1 MFKQTKL
8 VAFLATSHPK
18 EARAFYQSVLGLQ
31 LIEDSDF
38 ALVFVAGG
46 ATLRIQKVRT
56 VQPLPYTAL
65 GWEVSDITETLQAL
79 ASHGVA
85 PERFDGLEQ
94 NERGVWKTS
103 DGAQV
108 AWFRDPDF
116 NLLSITQ
123 HKPGAA

>member
-1 MFKQTKL
+1 MFRQSRL

-18 EARAFYQSVLGLQ
+18 EARAFYQTVLGLQ
-31 LIEDSDF
+31 LIDESDF
-38 ALVFVAGG
+38 ALAFIAGG
-46 ATLRIQKVRT
+46 TTLRIQKVRA
-56 VQPLPYTAL
+56 VQPFPYTAL
-65 GWEVSDITETLQAL
+65 GWEVSNISETLQAL

-85 PERFDGLEQ
+85 PERFEGLEQ
-94 NERGVWKTS
+94 NERGVWKTP
-103 DGAQV
+103 DGGQV